1 MKLFKTN
8 TIAKRY
14 ISVGIVLL
22 VCAFSGLSQGITTAN
37 EFFKEVSD
45 KYASF
50 KDYSAS
56 VDIIVDKKDMSA
68 TVLYLAPDKMRMDFT
83 EPASQ
88 TIVYDGKKLICYL
101 PENASVLTQESANT
115 NPATAEGLSL
125 LRRYYSVSYEESQSV
140 VPLEEGS
147 DEMVVK
153 LILWRRSASESFRY
167 LKLSV
172 NPTTKLIRRI
182 IAVTPGGT
190 TYQFDFKNYEINQ
203 GLTEKRFQYDIP
215 SGANSIDNFL
225 YSE

>member
-1 MKLFKTN
+1 MKLFKLNCTMKKHFF
-8 TIAKRY
+8 AA
-14 ISVGIVLL
+14 VMA
-22 VCAFSGLSQGITTAN
+22 AFCGFAGFSQGITTAN

-50 KDYSAS
+50 KDYSAT
-56 VDIIVDKKDMSA
+56 VDITVDKKDMSA
-68 TVLYLAPDKMRMDFT
+68 TVLYLAPDKMRMDFS

-101 PENASVLTQESANT
+101 PENTSVLTQESANT

-125 LRRYYSVSYEESQSV
+125 LRRYYSVSYEESQAV

-147 DEMVVK
+147 DEKVVK
-153 LILWRRSASESFRY
+153 LIFWRRTASESFRY
-167 LKLSV
+167 LKISV
-172 NPTTKLIRRI
+172 DPNTKLIRRI
-182 IAVTPGGT
+182 VAVTPGGT

-203 GLTEKRFQYDIP
+203 GITEKRFQYDIP

-225 YSE
+225 YSD

>member
-167 LKLSV
+167 LKMSV